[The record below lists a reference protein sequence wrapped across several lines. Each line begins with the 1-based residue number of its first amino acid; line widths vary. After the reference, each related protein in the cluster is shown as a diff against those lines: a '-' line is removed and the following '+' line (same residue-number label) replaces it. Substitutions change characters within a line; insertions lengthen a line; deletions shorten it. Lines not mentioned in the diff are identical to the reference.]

1 MGLNQCTAHGN
12 PSTNRCPVCLK
23 PLCAQCTYGDGTCS
37 ASCLEKRQSFGLGMQ
52 KRVQPA
58 GWSPLSLIKP
68 LFTLAVIVGALAMA
82 QKMGVLPFELPF
94 KLPF

>member
-12 PSTNRCPVCLK
+12 PSTTRCPVCLK
-23 PLCAQCTYGDGTCS
+23 PLCGKCVYSDGTCS
-37 ASCLEKRQSFGLGMQ
+37 ATCLDKRQSFGLGMQ
-52 KRVQPA
+52 SRVQPA
-58 GWSPLSLIKP
+58 GWSPLSLLRP
-68 LFTLAVIVGALAMA
+68 LFTLALVVGALAVA